1 MRWVFSRVSLYHTK
15 NYQGTTTLP
24 LVAVICSL
32 LYHTKNYQGTTTVD
46 LIDAGAVLFT
56 RELQFFCCM
65 LPILPLLFRF
75 FFSVKTS
82 HKSFQQE
89 CTEVREGVYP
99 ILMPNIVL

>member
-1 MRWVFSRVSLYHTK
+1 MTVTLYHTK
-15 NYQGTTTLP
+15 NYQGTTTGRCGFLRSE
-24 LVAVICSL
+24 A

-56 RELQFFCCM
+56 RELQFFCCLFPM
-65 LPILPLLFRF
+65 LSLLFRF
-75 FFSVKTS
+75 FFSVKAS

-89 CTEVREGVYP
+89 CTEVREGVYS